1 MVKDKRTKKKL
12 ELEDLALM
20 VKQGLSET
28 EDLAAMVKRGFD
40 DVDKRFDD
48 VDKRFDD
55 VDQRFDDVD
64 KRFESVDQRF
74 ESMDRRMTL
83 GFASLQAEI
92 NEIKQILEPLVK
104 MAFVTDKKVD
114 DLERRVAL
122 LEARS

>member
-28 EDLAAMVKRGFD
+28 EDLAAMVKRG
-40 DVDKRFDD
+40 FDD

>member
-40 DVDKRFDD
+40 DVDK
-48 VDKRFDD
+48 
-55 VDQRFDDVD
+55 RFDDVD